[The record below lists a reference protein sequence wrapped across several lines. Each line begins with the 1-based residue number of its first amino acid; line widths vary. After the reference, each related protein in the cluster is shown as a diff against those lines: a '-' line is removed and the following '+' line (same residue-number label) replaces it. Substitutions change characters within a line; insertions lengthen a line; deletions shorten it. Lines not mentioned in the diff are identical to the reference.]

1 MQKLKDNLVWVGLAL
16 TLLLVVFVELQDEPD
31 NDMTEVVVVAPD
43 HVQTQSEQTQQVQ
56 KQTIQSQSVQKQPVQ
71 TQGTLVVTQADD
83 NNRFTLRKKI
93 IDVPI
98 NVFAL
103 PQPKQESN
111 PIAVA
116 PRTPAPP
123 VNPYTYVGKLIEDGE
138 MRVFLTNGRENYV
151 VRAGDTLEKV
161 WQVKAIHSTEM
172 ILLNLPTQTQ
182 IRVEIGAVL

>member
-1 MQKLKDNLVWVGLAL
+1 MQKLKDNLVWIGLAL

-31 NDMTEVVVVAPD
+31 NDTTEVVVVAPD
-43 HVQTQSEQTQQVQ
+43 HVQTQSEQKQTQQIQ
-56 KQTIQSQSVQKQPVQ
+56 KQAVQ
-71 TQGTLVVTQADD
+71 TQETFVVAQSD
-83 NNRFTLRKKI
+83 NNSRFSLRKKI
-93 IDVPI
+93 IDVP
-98 NVFAL
+98 VDLFAL
-103 PQPKQESN
+103 PQAKQESQ

-116 PRTPAPP
+116 PRPPVPP

-151 VRAGDTLEKV
+151 VQAGDTLEEV

>member
-31 NDMTEVVVVAPD
+31 NDMNEVVVVAPD
-43 HVQTQSEQTQQVQ
+43 HVQTQSERTQQIQ
-56 KQTIQSQSVQKQPVQ
+56 KQAVQ
-71 TQGTLVVTQADD
+71 TQDTLVVVQAD
-83 NNRFTLRKKI
+83 NNSRFTLRKKI
-93 IDVPI
+93 IDVP
-98 NVFAL
+98 VDLFAL
-103 PQPKQESN
+103 PQAKQESQ

-116 PRTPAPP
+116 PRPPAPP